1 MGLDK
6 VAARRLADE
15 HFARWRAGTTYDEL
29 AYRDEHSSNDD
40 SEVTDGGVAYR
51 ISRTVWRES
60 GDLAYTMTVT
70 VREARKRGL
79 FRSSVIRSGRMH
91 PDGSVTD
98 EV

>member
-15 HFARWRAGTTYDEL
+15 HYSRWCASTTYAEL
-29 AYRDEHSSNDD
+29 THRDEHSSSDD

-60 GDLAYTMTVT
+60 GDRAYTMTVK
-70 VREARKRGL
+70 VSEARRRGL

>member
-15 HFARWRAGTTYDEL
+15 HLARWRAATTHDEL
-29 AYRDEHSSNDD
+29 AYRDEHSSSDD
-40 SEVTDGGVAYR
+40 TEITEGGVTYR

-60 GDLAYTMTVT
+60 GDRAYTMMVK
-70 VREARKRGL
+70 VSEARRRGL
-79 FRSSVIRSGRMH
+79 FRSSVIRTGRMH
-91 PDGSVTD
+91 PDGSFTD

>member
-6 VAARRLADE
+6 VVARRLADE
-15 HFARWRAGTTYDEL
+15 QFARWRASTTYAEL
-29 AYRDEHSSNDD
+29 AHRDEHSSSDD
-40 SEVTDGGVAYR
+40 SEVAEGGVTYR

-60 GDLAYTMTVT
+60 GDRAYTMTVK
-70 VREARKRGL
+70 VSEARRGL